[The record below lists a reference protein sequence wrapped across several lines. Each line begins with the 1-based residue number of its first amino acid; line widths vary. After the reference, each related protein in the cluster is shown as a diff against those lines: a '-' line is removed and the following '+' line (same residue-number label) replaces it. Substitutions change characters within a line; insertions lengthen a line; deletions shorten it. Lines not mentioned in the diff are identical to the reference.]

1 MNISWYIDI
10 FTPSPPKIKIRS
22 GSSEDQEWRRLSV
35 HICSVGVELPVITE
49 CKLLLTLWWTC
60 AMCLV
65 CGTGERV
72 ENKQV
77 LVNKSMPTVTQ
88 TPLEGSTQPGQ
99 PQYRDVPIRWEA
111 TTRPLCLSHL
121 AVNSPVCGTHRCYS
135 LSLSLCLALCSYKG
149 STDSY
154 IEKVM
159 ISSNAEDAFLIK
171 ILLRQTRRPEIG
183 DKFSS
188 RHGQKGF
195 YVRTLSCL
203 VKRAAHWARN
213 LNVQG
218 TPDCIHLQQPQNL
231 NLSWEIVND

>member
-1 MNISWYIDI
+1 MQILRYVTTYKGQLLECVNISWYIDI
-10 FTPSPPKIKIRS
+10 FTPSAPKIKIQS

-35 HICSVGVELPVITE
+35 HICSVVVELPVITE
-49 CKLLLTLWWTC
+49 CKLLLTPWWTC
-60 AMCLV
+60 LMCLV

-135 LSLSLCLALCSYKG
+135 LSLSLSAA
-149 STDSY
+149 
-154 IEKVM
+154 IR
-159 ISSNAEDAFLIK
+159 A
-171 ILLRQTRRPEIG
+171 RRTRTSRRSWSPPTP
-183 DKFSS
+183 KTLSSS
-188 RHGQKGF
+188 R
-195 YVRTLSCL
+195 S
-203 VKRAAHWARN
+203 
-213 LNVQG
+213 
-218 TPDCIHLQQPQNL
+218 
-231 NLSWEIVND
+231 SWGRPGDQR